1 MPYVYE
7 DKAGHLLEKYLSFIR
22 TEDSFFFLHQV
33 QSLCVWFFFFSVIIR
48 AKMLYI
54 IPDSGIQ
61 VNLVFSNQEPL
72 DIAQEIMLLI

>member
-7 DKAGHLLEKYLSFIR
+7 DKADHLLEKYLSFIR

-33 QSLCVWFFFFSVIIR
+33 QSLCVCFFFSVIIR

-54 IPDSGIQ
+54 IPDSGI
-61 VNLVFSNQEPL
+61 
-72 DIAQEIMLLI
+72 

>member
-33 QSLCVWFFFFSVIIR
+33 QSVCVCGFFFSV
-48 AKMLYI
+48 
-54 IPDSGIQ
+54 
-61 VNLVFSNQEPL
+61 
-72 DIAQEIMLLI
+72 

>member
-7 DKAGHLLEKYLSFIR
+7 DKAHHLLEKYLSFIR

-33 QSLCVWFFFFSVIIR
+33 QSVCVCGFFFSVIIR

-54 IPDSGIQ
+54 IPDSGI
-61 VNLVFSNQEPL
+61 
-72 DIAQEIMLLI
+72 

>member
-7 DKAGHLLEKYLSFIR
+7 DKADHLLEKYLSFIR

-33 QSLCVWFFFFSVIIR
+33 QSVCVVFFFSVIIR

-54 IPDSGIQ
+54 IPDSGI
-61 VNLVFSNQEPL
+61 
-72 DIAQEIMLLI
+72 

>member
-7 DKAGHLLEKYLSFIR
+7 DKADHLLEKYLSFIR

-33 QSLCVWFFFFSVIIR
+33 QSVCVCVFFFFSVIII

-54 IPDSGIQ
+54 IPDSGI
-61 VNLVFSNQEPL
+61 
-72 DIAQEIMLLI
+72 